1 MWLSVGSYL
10 NKPIYSKLDVSI
22 AGCNSSSSGIIKSDL
37 YSSKSN
43 GEALNLTGFNRIYS
57 VSYLWFATIGA
68 IVTILVGVVVS
79 LITGGNKKDYN
90 PKYMLFKCCCTQTKI
105 ESVEENIEMDD
116 KKINSTNETTELK
129 LSD

>member
-79 LITGGNKKDYN
+79 LITGGNKKDYY